1 MTSRLVYLT
10 TLRPLSRS
18 FLTSFMGMNTAD
30 IRDMEYRSN
39 LFLGIAIPFT
49 AFVVGLALLYGYK
62 WDLIVERISQL
73 RRPQAAAAAPL
84 TRSYVENWADDR
96 RANMRIP
103 RVPGLNPRR
112 SWPAAE
118 DLAMR
123 LRRRIPR

>member
-1 MTSRLVYLT
+1 
-10 TLRPLSRS
+10 
-18 FLTSFMGMNTAD
+18 MGMNTAD

-39 LFLGIAIPFT
+39 LFWGIAIPFT

-73 RRPQAAAAAPL
+73 RRPQAAAAPL
-84 TRSYVENWADDR
+84 TRSYVDNWSNDW
-96 RANMRIP
+96 RANMR
-103 RVPGLNPRR
+103 VPHASGLNANRR

-118 DLAMR
+118 ELAMR